1 MEETKDKKK
10 ETGNSLRGYWDDLV
24 KHWEPGPVSLPSHE
38 SVKCYKLL
46 SNSTLESDSDVKKKK
61 KIILISFQ
69 GFHEVAGVLT
79 ALILFARKTVVVAG

>member
-10 ETGNSLRGYWDDLV
+10 EAGNSLRGYWDDLV

-61 KIILISFQ
+61 KNHFNLLPRFSWGGWCADSTDI
-69 GFHEVAGVLT
+69 VC
-79 ALILFARKTVVVAG
+79 